1 MDKAGIAMAGKMTK
15 FESGNKTGQSL
26 QMRTRTIFALTAMAV
41 VFAACSTRQPAV
53 HSPVNM
59 VIIDPG
65 HFHAALPQKGMLEG
79 VCDTV
84 RVFAPEGPEVQ
95 SYLSTIASFNGREQ
109 DPTSWVEVPCICQ
122 DFLDS
127 VPQAGKGDFVVL
139 AGNNSKKSA
148 YILEAVKKG
157 YNVLSDKPMAI
168 DEEGYAKVKE
178 AYALAEEKGLL
189 VYDLMTERYD
199 VLNEIV
205 RGIVASG
212 EVFRS
217 PLDSVSMESVHHFY
231 KNVAGSVLTRPQWY
245 YDVTQQGEGI
255 ADVTTHLV
263 DLAFWQ
269 CFPGEGVKAEDVVLK
284 SASHYPTTLTPAQ
297 FKASTGADSFPS
309 FLSGCVK
316 DGNLEVFS
324 NGEFSFEAKGV
335 PMTIAV
341 RWDFEA
347 PQGTGDT
354 YSAKISGKEA
364 VVEIIQDESTGYVEQ
379 LYVTASDEIVAKV
392 KECLANNYPFANVIP
407 SEEVPGRWLVD
418 VREADRPGHEEHFN
432 VVASTFIGYLG
443 GARVPA
449 WEKVNTLT
457 KYLLT
462 TSAVSRVR
470 SGS

>member
-1 MDKAGIAMAGKMTK
+1 M
-15 FESGNKTGQSL
+15 
-26 QMRTRTIFALTAMAV
+26 
-41 VFAACSTRQPAV
+41 
-53 HSPVNM
+53 
-59 VIIDPG
+59 
-65 HFHAALPQKGMLEG
+65 
-79 VCDTV
+79 
-84 RVFAPEGPEVQ
+84 
-95 SYLSTIASFNGREQ
+95 
-109 DPTSWVEVPCICQ
+109 
-122 DFLDS
+122 
-127 VPQAGKGDFVVL
+127 
-139 AGNNSKKSA
+139 
-148 YILEAVKKG
+148 
-157 YNVLSDKPMAI
+157 
-168 DEEGYAKVKE
+168 
-178 AYALAEEKGLL
+178 
-189 VYDLMTERYD
+189 
-199 VLNEIV
+199 
-205 RGIVASG
+205 
-212 EVFRS
+212 
-217 PLDSVSMESVHHFY
+217 
-231 KNVAGSVLTRPQWY
+231 
-245 YDVTQQGEGI
+245 
-255 ADVTTHLV
+255 TTHLV

-462 TSAVSRVR
+462 TSAVSLVR